1 MAMKG
6 ARSLLGKALVLIEHN
21 NAKVSPASLSAITA
35 ASKFGDITALV
46 AGKGCAPVAEQ
57 ASKIAGVKAVVQ
69 VDSAE
74 YDHLLPENVSK
85 LVEKLH
91 GAEKFSHIVAAH
103 TAFGK
108 SVIPRVAAVSDC
120 QPIPDVINVVDENTF
135 VRPTYAGN
143 ALATVKSE
151 IDPVKMLTIR
161 PTSFDK
167 AGDGGSAAVTNGEAC
182 GETGGTKWVSDE
194 VDDSG
199 KPDLSSARVVVGG
212 GRGLKSGENFKL
224 LFDLA
229 DKIPNCAGAVQ
240 RARLREERSLGTGFR
255 TYMSTVPKR
264 SFFCSWRNTCC
275 RGCWLRSQRTP
286 SWTDWQSCCPR
297 FVHRHG
303 LVWCNPASG
312 WHEGQQGHRLCQHGP

>member
-229 DKIPNCAGAVQ
+229 DKIPNCAVGAT
-240 RARLREERSLGTGFR
+240 RAVVDAGFVPNELQVGQTGKVVAPDLYIAMGLSGAIQHLAGMKDSKVIACVNTDPDAPIFSVSDYGLEGDLFDALPKLKSL
-255 TYMSTVPKR
+255 V
-264 SFFCSWRNTCC
+264 
-275 RGCWLRSQRTP
+275 
-286 SWTDWQSCCPR
+286 
-297 FVHRHG
+297 
-303 LVWCNPASG
+303 
-312 WHEGQQGHRLCQHGP
+312 